1 MYAGRNESG
10 QGAEIMIEIVKPD
23 FEYQDDRGSLTQ
35 LVHEGFRQF
44 NIIFSKKGV
53 LRGDHYHKENRETF
67 FVIFG
72 SFELTVKTQHKQE
85 TYRFKMGDM
94 FLVPPYV
101 LHSFYYLEDTLIAS
115 MYDIGVEYPDGSK
128 DIWTDL

>member
-1 MYAGRNESG
+1 
-10 QGAEIMIEIVKPD
+10 MIEIVKPD
-23 FEYQDDRGSLTQ
+23 FKYQDERGSLTQ

-53 LRGDHYHKENRETF
+53 LRGDHYHKQNREAF
-67 FVIFG
+67 FVISG
-72 SFELTVKTQHKQE
+72 SFELTVKTRYKQE
-85 TYRFKMGDM
+85 MYRFKMGDM